1 MTSPTST
8 PGPVGPEAPGAVRRP
23 LKNRIVQKAMVLVV
37 ALALFA
43 AGWVLHGIG
52 SPLGG
57 QATSPSPAAPAAH
70 DHGAMPSG
78 EDQPP
83 GSPAIRFWTC
93 SMHPQIKRPGPG
105 KCPIC
110 FMDLIPVYESG
121 EEADEGLS
129 VLRMG
134 ERARRLA
141 EVETTPV
148 TRAPLEAVVRLVGKV
163 AYDETR
169 IEHVAAWVG
178 GRIDRLFV
186 DYTGIPVR
194 KGDHLA
200 SLYSPELV
208 TVQQELLTYLKALRN
223 RPEDANAQRFVDAAR
238 RKLHLWGILP
248 AQVEELEREGAVQDH
263 MTIYAPA
270 GGTVIGKDAFEGMYF
285 ETGKR
290 LFTIAELSHVWIFL
304 DAYELDMAFVRYG
317 QRVTFETEAYPGR
330 IFEGR
335 IAFVSPVLDEPTRTV
350 RLRVNVPNEDGAL
363 KPGMF
368 VRATIRGQVAE
379 DGRVIDPDLSGKWIS
394 PMHPEIV
401 KDGPGTC
408 DICGM
413 ALVPAEELG
422 YAPRATDPRGPLTI
436 PETAPLL
443 TGKRA
448 VVYVEEKRGD
458 EIAYVGRVV
467 ELGPRASGRYV
478 VLGGVEEGER
488 VVVRGAFNIDAAV
501 QIMGRPSMM
510 SMREA
515 WSQPPRAVEPS
526 PPPEGPGPPEVPEAP
541 AVPPPESN
549 DLRPIQHANFAPA
562 LSAYLDVTAALARDD
577 EAGAAAALTALRT
590 SLDEVKV
597 TGAGPPNE
605 EALASTVATI
615 RSTLPGTEGIAAAR
629 ASLPALSAA
638 VVKYLDQFG
647 RDGGGPVYEMFCPM
661 AADGKGAAWLQR
673 SKEIQNPYFGARMPR
688 CGELRREHPDR
699 ASEDK

>member
-8 PGPVGPEAPGAVRRP
+8 PGRAGPEAPGAVRRP
-23 LKNRIVQKAMVLVV
+23 LKNRIIQKAMLLVV
-37 ALALFA
+37 AFALLA

-52 SPLGG
+52 SPPGEH
-57 QATSPSPAAPAAH
+57 AAAPAPAAPAAH
-70 DHGAMPSG
+70 DHGAMPPG
-78 EDQPP
+78 EAEPP
-83 GSPAIRFWTC
+83 AGPAIRFWTC

-121 EEADEGLS
+121 DEGDEGIS

-141 EVETTPV
+141 EVETAPV
-148 TRAPLEAVVRLVGKV
+148 TRTPLEAVVRLVGKI

-169 IEHVAAWVG
+169 LEHVAAWVG
-178 GRIDRLFV
+178 GRIDRLYV

-200 SLYSPELV
+200 SLYSPDLV

-223 RPEDANAQRFVDAAR
+223 RPEDANAQRFVEAAR
-238 RKLHLWGILP
+238 RKLTLWGILP
-248 AQVEELEREGAVQDH
+248 SQVEELEREGVVQDH

-285 ETGKR
+285 ETGRR
-290 LFTIAELSHVWIFL
+290 LFTIADLSQVWVLL

-317 QRVTFETEAYPGR
+317 QRVAFETEAYPGR
-330 IFEGR
+330 TFEGR

-422 YAPRATDPRGPLTI
+422 YAPRVTDPRGPLTI

-448 VVYVEEKRGD
+448 VVYVEGKRGD
-458 EIAYVGRVV
+458 DIAYVGRVV

-478 VLGGVEEGER
+478 VLGGLEEGDR
-488 VVVRGAFNIDAAV
+488 VVVRGAFKIDSAV
-501 QIMGRPSMM
+501 QIRGRPSMM

-515 WSQPPRAVEPS
+515 WD
-526 PPPEGPGPPEVPEAP
+526 EGAGDAQEAP
-541 AVPPPESN
+541 APSTVAGVPGAAYH
-549 DLRPIQHANFAPA
+549 QAFASV
-562 LSAYLDVTAALARDD
+562 LSAYLDLTAALASDD
-577 EAGAAAALTALRT
+577 ASATSAALDSLRSLIAAVKPEGVGSEDKDAFTSAVAAL
-590 SLDEVKV
+590 
-597 TGAGPPNE
+597 
-605 EALASTVATI
+605 
-615 RSTLPGTEGIAAAR
+615 RSTLPAAKDIAAVR
-629 ASLPALSAA
+629 ATLPALTAA
-638 VVKYLDQFG
+638 VVRFLDRFG
-647 RDGGGPVYEMFCPM
+647 REGGGPVYEMFCPM
-661 AADGKGAAWLQR
+661 AAEGKGAAWLQR
-673 SKEIQNPYFGARMPR
+673 TSKVANPYFGAEMLE
-688 CGELRREHPDR
+688 CGEQRREFPMRDVGGR
-699 ASEDK
+699 